1 MQSLGLDSKEK
12 TGLLAKSGVF
22 SSLGARELAV
32 LSDFSEG
39 YAYDAGEAVFEE
51 GSVARE
57 LYIVRSGAV
66 AILQREE
73 EIARYVAGEAF
84 GEMDL
89 LGQAGRT
96 ATARL
101 ADAGELLVFPNKATT
116 FKTMLRK
123 EPVIAA
129 TVMHSLLSLVAG
141 RVREANRLVSESS
154 PWVRKLRAEL
164 YTDKLTGLYTRSF
177 IDDEL
182 PTMLDPESELCIVMV
197 KPDNFK
203 AVNDTFGHAVG
214 DRVLAK
220 IAATFRTCLD
230 DADLGV
236 RYLGNELAALFPHAS
251 SEDCGARA
259 RAIFARLN
267 DLDLSDVLPD
277 ATVRLTFSV
286 AHGCAKSADDPVG
299 MAHDRLF
306 DIRACGPSQLYEKG
320 RK

>member
-1 MQSLGLDSKEK
+1 M
-12 TGLLAKSGVF
+12 LANSGVF
-22 SSLGARELAV
+22 SSLGPRELAV
-32 LSDFSEG
+32 LGDFSEG
-39 YAYDAGEAVFEE
+39 YAYDAGETVFEE

-66 AILQREE
+66 AIHQGGE
-73 EIARYVAGEAF
+73 EIARYVTGEAF

-116 FKTMLRK
+116 FKTLLRK

-154 PWVRKLRAEL
+154 PWVRKLRSEL

-182 PTMLDPESELCIVMV
+182 PSMIDPEAELCIVMV

-203 AVNDTFGHAVG
+203 DVNDTFGHAVG

-220 IAATFRTCLD
+220 IASAFRTCLD

-251 SEDCGARA
+251 SEECGARA
-259 RAIFARLN
+259 RTIFARMN
-267 DLDLSDVLPD
+267 ELDLSDVLPD
-277 ATVRLTFSV
+277 DSVRLTFSV
-286 AHGCAKSADDPVG
+286 AHGCAMAGENPVES
-299 MAHDRLF
+299 AHDRLF
-306 DIRACGPSQLYEKG
+306 SVRSRGPSQLYDKG
-320 RK
+320 R